1 MKEKNKRQSLAGSV
15 ETTDEQSLPLEGGG
29 ICEANDGG
37 SNHTRTPSVSP
48 QAARQLPRRGSLR
61 TNPHRASEKI
71 RFLAVTGMIAG
82 IYTALTLVLAP
93 LSFGIIQC
101 RVAEALTVLAVYH
114 PAAVAGLT
122 VGCALSNFVGL
133 AMGANTA
140 GALDILLGTL
150 ATGLAAWLS
159 YLLRNVRWGGLP
171 VLSTLPPVVLNALII
186 GTELTLVLGP
196 RNLPTL
202 LMWMGSVAVGQVIAC
217 VGGGL
222 ILAKTLQTSG
232 LDRRLAQNSFTNR

>member
-1 MKEKNKRQSLAGSV
+1 MKQSK
-15 ETTDEQSLPLEGGG
+15 
-29 ICEANDGG
+29 
-37 SNHTRTPSVSP
+37 
-48 QAARQLPRRGSLR
+48 
-61 TNPHRASEKI
+61 ASDHI
-71 RFLAVTGMIAG
+71 RFVTVTGVIAG
-82 IYTALTLVLAP
+82 LYTALTLVLAP
-93 LSFGIIQC
+93 FSFGIVQC
-101 RVAEALTVLAVYH
+101 RVSEALTILAAYH

-159 YLLRNVRWGGLP
+159 YRLRHIRWGGLP
-171 VLSTLPPVVLNALII
+171 VLSAIPPVLFNALII
-186 GTELTLVLGP
+186 GAELTVVLGP

-202 LMWMGSVAVGQVIAC
+202 LMWMGSVGLGQLIAC

-222 ILAKTLQTSG
+222 LLAAAFRKSG
-232 LDRRLAQNSFTNR
+232 LDSRLEQNSFTNR

>member
-1 MKEKNKRQSLAGSV
+1 MNQSK
-15 ETTDEQSLPLEGGG
+15 
-29 ICEANDGG
+29 
-37 SNHTRTPSVSP
+37 
-48 QAARQLPRRGSLR
+48 
-61 TNPHRASEKI
+61 ASEKI
-71 RFLAVTGMIAG
+71 RFLTLTGVIAG
-82 IYTALTLVLAP
+82 LYTALTLLLAP
-93 LSFGIIQC
+93 FSFGIVQC
-101 RVAEALTVLAVYH
+101 RVSEALTILAAYH

-159 YLLRNVRWGGLP
+159 YRLRHIRWGGLP
-171 VLSTLPPVVLNALII
+171 VLSAIPPVLFNALII
-186 GTELTLVLGP
+186 GSELTVVLGP

-202 LMWMGSVAVGQVIAC
+202 LMWMGSVGLGQLIAC

-222 ILAKTLQTSG
+222 LLAAAFRKSG
-232 LDRRLAQNSFTNR
+232 LDSRLEQNSFTNR